1 MYKSQNQ
8 FAVKRE
14 RVREVEAMACVAE
27 DLSLPSKKLKRS
39 TGMTSAASK
48 GSFILVILTFQ

>member
-48 GSFILVILTFQ
+48 GSFILGF